1 MLMPGRPTVSKPARC
16 ARGYTPGTSGAP
28 FGASK
33 SRKNSSLSLNALTSS
48 TPSRITARIS
58 SLDRDASNVRVT
70 PAPIR
75 SPASLTSVNDAGAT
89 GPPEGADTVATGV
102 ATGVAVATA
111 APAPPGPP
119 EGADAAPP
127 GVATGVAGATA
138 PPDAPGA
145 VPMSVAA
152 GPATIHGAGGVV
164 SPARKL
170 HVPCNAAGVSLQCCS
185 NEIRALRTKSYAVVS
200 SSTVKLP
207 LQRSQVLLM

>member
-16 ARGYTPGTSGAP
+16 ARGYTPGTSGAA

-102 ATGVAVATA
+102 ATGVAVAT
-111 APAPPGPP
+111 
-119 EGADAAPP
+119 GA
-127 GVATGVAGATA
+127 
-138 PPDAPGA
+138 PDAPGA
-145 VPMSVAA
+145 VPMSVTA